1 MGGVFIT
8 PLEKD
13 FNALDA
19 AKITQVLDELCLS
32 TTEIN
37 TIAENVK

>member
-13 FNALDA
+13 FNAVDA
-19 AKITQVLDELCLS
+19 DLIRKIFGELCL
-32 TTEIN
+32 TTEEIN
-37 TIAENVK
+37 AIAENV